1 MPHHV
6 TYQIICFE
14 PAGLGR
20 IEALQ
25 NVIRQRFAD
34 LDFDV
39 ETAVTFLSYSQVEQ
53 CDQRSPTVGVYFG
66 SATTADDATRGRIK
80 DLLDSAVTVV
90 PVVDDLTNYQSLV
103 PAELYPI
110 NGLQFDAAAPNYE
123 TIAARLLEELHLLR
137 ETRRLFISY
146 RRSESRDVAIQL
158 YEALDG
164 KGFDVFLD
172 TVSIRPGED
181 FQKMLHYRLADVDVI
196 VLLHTMGFMERRWT
210 VEELT
215 NANRLNIAILR
226 LEWPEIAA
234 WRKDAEARND
244 QPELAKIRQLDE
256 QASLSEPFILTDR
269 QFTATKTLLPTVCA
283 IVAEQTEGLRARA
296 LAARQTSLTKEFA
309 RQARDVGFEV
319 LPQPEHYLLLRK
331 PEQVDRIAVPVV
343 GAPSAL
349 IYEALYKRIKALP
362 DTPST
367 RAYIVYDH
375 RALLERHLEHLA
387 WLDGEMQ
394 SVHSIRV
401 ADARQVLGG
410 LR

>member
-25 NVIRQRFAD
+25 NVIRQRFTD

-53 CDQRSPTVGVYFG
+53 CDLRSPTVGVYFG
-66 SATTADDATRGRIK
+66 SATTADDATRDRIK
-80 DLLDSAVTVV
+80 NLLASAVTVV

-110 NGLQFDAAAPNYE
+110 NGLQFDAEAPNYE

-215 NANRLNIAILR
+215 NANRLNVAILR

-244 QPELAKIRQLDE
+244 QRELAKITAPRRGSRTIRTVHPDGRTIHGREDPVADGMHYGGRADGRIAGASAGGAADQPDE
-256 QASLSEPFILTDR
+256 GIRAAGARRRLR
-269 QFTATKTLLPTVCA
+269 GVTAAGTLFA
-283 IVAEQTEGLRARA
+283 VAEAGTGGPHCGAGRRRA
-296 LAARQTSLTKEFA
+296 L
-309 RQARDVGFEV
+309 
-319 LPQPEHYLLLRK
+319 
-331 PEQVDRIAVPVV
+331 
-343 GAPSAL
+343 GADL
-349 IYEALYKRIKALP
+349 
-362 DTPST
+362 
-367 RAYIVYDH
+367 
-375 RALLERHLEHLA
+375 
-387 WLDGEMQ
+387 
-394 SVHSIRV
+394 
-401 ADARQVLGG
+401 
-410 LR
+410 